1 MVINVHAKTLHQVQ
15 AAPKKKT
22 KKEEDKAEEMKPQSW
37 ESKASDSLGE
47 LLANAAKARTMSI
60 KLNSVEYAGELSKQL
75 LEHASLL
82 EKYYQELNEAL
93 QKKLG
98 DGVLK
103 KLLTKID
110 DVEAFASK
118 AQAVGGQPCWAV
130 NCTWLHFSLQ
140 LSPSIMQPTSWN
152 HKRWNPWTT
161 EADHIPF
168 QFRVVYCGLDNL
180 SQSFP
185 MGLKPVFAW
194 TGCRCSSPEASSE
207 AEDEEGAG

>member
-118 AQAVGGQPCWAV
+118 AQAVCGQPC
-130 NCTWLHFSLQ
+130 
-140 LSPSIMQPTSWN
+140 
-152 HKRWNPWTT
+152 
-161 EADHIPF
+161 
-168 QFRVVYCGLDNL
+168 
-180 SQSFP
+180 
-185 MGLKPVFAW
+185 
-194 TGCRCSSPEASSE
+194 
-207 AEDEEGAG
+207 

>member
-1 MVINVHAKTLHQVQ
+1 MSMPRRCTRYKQHRR
-15 AAPKKKT
+15 KKQRRRRIKQR
-22 KKEEDKAEEMKPQSW
+22 KWSH
-37 ESKASDSLGE
+37 SLGNPRRQIPWVSFWQM
-47 LLANAAKARTMSI
+47 LPKPRTMSI

>member
-1 MVINVHAKTLHQVQ
+1 LGAAFCHDIHANHIIKTVMVINVHAKTLHQVQ

-118 AQAVGGQPCWAV
+118 AQAVGGQPC
-130 NCTWLHFSLQ
+130 
-140 LSPSIMQPTSWN
+140 
-152 HKRWNPWTT
+152 
-161 EADHIPF
+161 
-168 QFRVVYCGLDNL
+168 
-180 SQSFP
+180 
-185 MGLKPVFAW
+185 
-194 TGCRCSSPEASSE
+194 
-207 AEDEEGAG
+207 